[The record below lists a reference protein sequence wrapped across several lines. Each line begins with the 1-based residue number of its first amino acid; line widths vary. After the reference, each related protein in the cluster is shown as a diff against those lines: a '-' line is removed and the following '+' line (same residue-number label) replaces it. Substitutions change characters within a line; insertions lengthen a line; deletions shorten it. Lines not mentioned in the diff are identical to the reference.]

1 MKHPFLSRDEL
12 LDRIPI
18 AHAKVP
24 AIVDLHEADYALTRL
39 VRENCLVLSETPTPL
54 VIKGGFAVRHI
65 HGGMR
70 FSKDADVI
78 LASPDLEIDGAE
90 PGLLRMP
97 PGMEVTSEALTEA
110 GKSWV
115 ISIHYVGTDRRG
127 HSVTCD
133 LNSRV
138 RALRLQPP
146 RHEIFSSLFFDG
158 EWRVWTAS
166 AEEIVAEKLAALL
179 EEGAD
184 RIRDIFDVCT
194 VLSTGPKR
202 WDGTA
207 SRALL
212 DKILIAKQ
220 IAPPDDLI
228 GAVHQVSAAVGA
240 EAAWQSQVIDV
251 MPTRPRGLLPTVE
264 ELDDLLVDWGLAQ
277 SR

>member
-39 VRENCLVLSETPTPL
+39 VRENCLVLSTTPTPL

-65 HGGMR
+65 YGGMR

-78 LASPDLEIDGAE
+78 LAAPDLEIDGAE
-90 PGLLRMP
+90 PSLLRMP
-97 PGMEVTSEALTEA
+97 PGMEVTSEVLTEA
-110 GKSWV
+110 GKSW
-115 ISIHYVGTDRRG
+115 IINIHYVGTDRRG
-127 HSVTCD
+127 HNITCD

-146 RHEIFSSLFFDG
+146 RNEIFSSLFFDG
-158 EWRVWTAS
+158 EWRVWSVS

-179 EEGAD
+179 EEGTD

-194 VLSTGPKR
+194 ILSTGPKR
-202 WDGTA
+202 WDGAA

-212 DKILIAKQ
+212 NKILIAKQ
-220 IAPPDDLI
+220 IAPPDDLV
-228 GAVHQVSAAVGA
+228 GAVREVSAASAA
-240 EAAWQSQVIDV
+240 EDAWKSQVIDV
-251 MPTRPRGLLPTVE
+251 MPTRPRGLQPIVE

-277 SR
+277 PP